1 MTTATIPTHDMI
13 LATLKGLKSLSK
25 NASIDVFTVIE
36 AIAKKLEQANDSWS
50 AQLGSVNHI
59 CVRL

>member
-36 AIAKKLEQANDSWS
+36 AIAKKLEQANDSWWSQLSS
-50 AQLGSVNHI
+50 A
-59 CVRL
+59 